1 MTEEHD
7 ERHSCAAAAQI
18 FADMVSSF
26 VPEGFSRV
34 AAPTWEGRATQSK
47 DRVKLMNHV
56 AIVGSRS
63 RTDPETVERLVAK
76 LPAGTV
82 IVSGGASGPDTWAEE
97 AARKY
102 GFPVKIFRPD
112 LEGARSQG
120 QVTRRHHN
128 RNQRIV
134 DIADELIALV
144 APDRRGGTEDTIRRA
159 ERKGIPIT
167 IL

>member
-1 MTEEHD
+1 M
-7 ERHSCAAAAQI
+7 
-18 FADMVSSF
+18 
-26 VPEGFSRV
+26 
-34 AAPTWEGRATQSK
+34 K
-47 DRVKLMNHV
+47 HV

-63 RTDPETVERLVAK
+63 RTDPDTVERLVAE
-76 LPAGTV
+76 LSADTV

-97 AARKY
+97 AARKH
-102 GFPVKIFRPD
+102 GLAVHVFRPD
-112 LEGARSQG
+112 LEGVRSQG
-120 QVTRRHHN
+120 QVTRRYHN

-134 DIADELIALV
+134 DAADELIALV